1 MSGKLEAGVP
11 GSALGRNAASA
22 IKLSTKQKFYV
33 ILSESI
39 SKDSLISM
47 RMGENHSHTTVI

>member
-11 GSALGRNAASA
+11 GSALGRNAAKA
-22 IKLSTKQKFYV
+22 LTLSNKQMFYV
-33 ILSESI
+33 TLSESL
-39 SKDSLISM
+39 SKDSLIAM